1 MDKRRTT
8 KVAKRTLQYAL
19 KKRRPP
25 SGLIFH
31 SDRGGEY
38 RGDVF
43 QKALN
48 LRSVRHSLNWAGH
61 CTDNAHMESFFQ
73 SMKAELIRGTRYVSG
88 SQLRYDLVKY
98 IYQLYNKKRLHA
110 EIEYHSPIEYE
121 QLAA

>member
-1 MDKRRTT
+1 
-8 KVAKRTLQYAL
+8 
-19 KKRRPP
+19 
-25 SGLIFH
+25 
-31 SDRGGEY
+31 
-38 RGDVF
+38 
-43 QKALN
+43 
-48 LRSVRHSLNWAGH
+48 
-61 CTDNAHMESFFQ
+61 MESFFQ